1 MSWISLQ
8 TRTGT
13 EEYQVT
19 DLDEVVWWKTTE
31 GIMAVGYM
39 DEVSGVMNENDL
51 ETCRVKRPNIV
62 REISEPEDR

>member
-8 TRTGT
+8 TKTGT

-19 DLDEVVWWKTTE
+19 DLDEVVWWKTAE